1 MSQMNQPPLGSTL
14 RLLRNFRLHWRQL
27 RFVAWGVAFVAVVM
41 ISYGTPFLVPLGA
54 VIVLMV
60 VVGVIR
66 RRTGGPSAG

>member
-1 MSQMNQPPLGSTL
+1 MSRMNQPPLGSTL

-41 ISYGTPFLVPLGA
+41 ISYETPFVIPLGA
-54 VIVLMV
+54 VIVLIAV
-60 VVGVIR
+60 VVAFH